1 MKKILLNLCPTGIV
15 PTKYMN
21 EYVPLSPDEIANDV
35 YECYQRGVQMVH
47 IHARDEHDENTM
59 DKGRYAEIISKI
71 RERCQDIIICVSLS
85 GRITNTYDTRSD
97 VLNLQGA
104 SKPDMGSLTLSSLN
118 FVTNA
123 SVNTPTMI
131 VDLLKKMNNEGIKPE
146 LEVFDVGMV
155 NYAKYLIQ
163 KGLLKPPYYF
173 NIILGNLF
181 SAQNNPADLSSIIQ
195 ALPENSYYSFGGIG
209 SYQLGSN
216 IAGILY
222 ADGVR
227 IGLEDNLYYDS
238 ERKQKASNVSLL
250 TRILSVCELYERPLY
265 SCQELRELLDMP
277 LRMA

>member
-15 PTKYMN
+15 PTRAMN
-21 EYVPLSPDEIANDV
+21 DAVPLSPTEIAQDV
-35 YECYQRGVQMVH
+35 YECYQLGVQMVH
-47 IHARDEHDENTM
+47 IHARDENEENTM
-59 DKGRYAEIISKI
+59 DKDRYGEIIAKI
-71 RERCQDIIICVSLS
+71 REKCPDIIICVSLS
-85 GRITNTYDTRSD
+85 GRVLNTLESRSD
-97 VLNLQGA
+97 PLNLQGGL
-104 SKPDMGSLTLSSLN
+104 KPDMGSLTLSSLN

-123 SVNTPTMI
+123 SVNSPKMI
-131 VDLLKKMNNEGIKPE
+131 VDLLKKMNEEGIKPE

-195 ALPENSYYSFGGIG
+195 ALPAQSYYSVGGIG

-216 IAGILY
+216 IAGVLY
-222 ADGVR
+222 ADGIR

-238 ERKQKASNVSLL
+238 ERTQKATNHSLL
-250 TRILSVCELYERPLY
+250 TRILSVCDLYERPRY
-265 SCQELRELLDMP
+265 TCQELRELLDIP
-277 LRMA
+277 LKTA

>member
-15 PTKYMN
+15 PTKTMN
-21 EYVPLSPDEIANDV
+21 DAVPLSPDEIAHDV
-35 YECYQRGVQMVH
+35 YECYQHGVQMVH
-47 IHARDEHDENTM
+47 IHARDEYEENTM
-59 DKGRYAEIISKI
+59 DKERYGAIISNI
-71 RERCQDIIICVSLS
+71 REKCPDIIICVSLS
-85 GRITNTYDTRSD
+85 GRVLNTYESRSD
-97 VLNLQGA
+97 PLNLQGGL
-104 SKPDMGSLTLSSLN
+104 KPDMGSLTLSSMN

-123 SVNTPTMI
+123 SVNSPKMI
-131 VDLLKKMNNEGIKPE
+131 MDLLKTMNEEGIKPE

-195 ALPENSYYSFGGIG
+195 ALPEQSYYSIGGIG
-209 SYQLGSN
+209 NYQLGSN

-222 ADGVR
+222 ADGIR

-238 ERKQKASNVSLL
+238 QRKQKATNLSLL
-250 TRILSVCELYERPLY
+250 TRILSICELYERPLY
-265 SCQELRELLDMP
+265 TCQELRELLNIP
-277 LRMA
+277 LKTL